1 LRIDSRPQLI
11 IPPVLPEALPRL
23 PVDDEGGAV
32 GEGGEYVDH
41 AGDEVPVDQRGEGH
55 LGGAGES

>member
-1 LRIDSRPQLI
+1 M
-11 IPPVLPEALPRL
+11 LPEALPRL